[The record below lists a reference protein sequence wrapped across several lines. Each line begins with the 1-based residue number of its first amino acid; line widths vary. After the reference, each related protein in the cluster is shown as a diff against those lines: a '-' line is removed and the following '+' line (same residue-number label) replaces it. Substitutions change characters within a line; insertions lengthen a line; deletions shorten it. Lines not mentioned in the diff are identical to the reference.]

1 MSLMSM
7 PFVDTG
13 FDTGLHVMASVVM
26 IGTLAALAYGF
37 WKIHELPIS
46 QAHKRRHQQLGL
58 ITVLTWIGFI
68 WHWVWVLA
76 VILAFLDGGQILRR
90 VRDIWHESPAQAK
103 PQKEQEVDHA

>member
-26 IGTLAALAYGF
+26 LGTVAALAYGF

-46 QAHKRRHQQLGL
+46 HANKRRHQQMGL

-76 VILAFLDGGQILRR
+76 VILAFLDGAQILRR
-90 VRDIWHESPAQAK
+90 VRDIWHESPAATTDSA
-103 PQKEQEVDHA
+103 QKEVDHA